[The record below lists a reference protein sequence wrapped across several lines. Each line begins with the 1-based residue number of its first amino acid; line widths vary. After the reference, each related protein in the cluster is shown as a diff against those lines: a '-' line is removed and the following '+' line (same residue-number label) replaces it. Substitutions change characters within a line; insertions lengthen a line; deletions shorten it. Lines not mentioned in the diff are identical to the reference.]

1 MDRLAERNIGADR
14 IKDII
19 QRTGKYGLQF
29 QYMVAAIDQVVHRIE
44 DREAGAY
51 VRLEQ
56 ELDVSV
62 AGGLLELGIIIVGG
76 GGRFFISRHDG
87 YVIVHQRL
95 VKSRHV
101 RACRAIHE
109 YGVEDIHLY
118 DLFAQMLRVAL
129 FPVLLQLLQIIVE
142 VDPFPA

>member
-1 MDRLAERNIGADR
+1 MDRLAERDIGADR

-29 QYMVAAIDQVVHRIE
+29 QYMVAAIDQVVHRID

-62 AGGLLELGIIIVGG
+62 AGGLLAESYSYMEI
-76 GGRFFISRHDG
+76 
-87 YVIVHQRL
+87 
-95 VKSRHV
+95 
-101 RACRAIHE
+101 CR
-109 YGVEDIHLY
+109 
-118 DLFAQMLRVAL
+118 
-129 FPVLLQLLQIIVE
+129 PV
-142 VDPFPA
+142 

>member
-29 QYMVAAIDQVVHRIE
+29 QYMVTAIDQVVHRID

-56 ELDVSV
+56 ELDVPV
-62 AGGLLELGIIIVGG
+62 AGGLL
-76 GGRFFISRHDG
+76 
-87 YVIVHQRL
+87 
-95 VKSRHV
+95 
-101 RACRAIHE
+101 
-109 YGVEDIHLY
+109 
-118 DLFAQMLRVAL
+118 
-129 FPVLLQLLQIIVE
+129 
-142 VDPFPA
+142 